1 MNDVDKILDK
11 IRTNSTTL
19 SNYHRKRFLALKS
32 RLKYY
37 RVPIIVISA
46 VNSVGAVSLQGFLGQ
61 AYISLINMFLSL
73 MVGIIG
79 SLEMYFNITKQMEV
93 ELDNQK
99 DFYILSCDIFKYLA
113 LDRRNRVIDEKTF
126 LSDCWSRY
134 VKLIETSYIL
144 KRQID
149 DQLSTLPERTPFS
162 LTIDV
167 GSEDD
172 ESSP

>member
-1 MNDVDKILDK
+1 
-11 IRTNSTTL
+11 
-19 SNYHRKRFLALKS
+19 
-32 RLKYY
+32 
-37 RVPIIVISA
+37 
-46 VNSVGAVSLQGFLGQ
+46 
-61 AYISLINMFLSL
+61 MFLSL